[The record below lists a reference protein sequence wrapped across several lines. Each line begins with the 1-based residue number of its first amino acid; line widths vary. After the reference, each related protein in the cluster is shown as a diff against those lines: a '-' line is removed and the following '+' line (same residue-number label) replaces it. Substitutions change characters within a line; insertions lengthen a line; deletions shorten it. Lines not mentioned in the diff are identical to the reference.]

1 MVYEETKAGV
11 TSRYV
16 RAALSKSI
24 VPTLA
29 TGASATF
36 IPETGD
42 LTGVDWTRLHYL
54 ALVDYQPGGVALLE
68 PCDVLQAAIALPP
81 ATH

>member
-1 MVYEETKAGV
+1 MVDQSLNRPPPGRD
-11 TSRYV
+11 SGH
-16 RAALSKSI
+16 L
-24 VPTLA
+24 
-29 TGASATF
+29 ATF
-36 IPETGD
+36 ILETGD

-68 PCDVLQAAIALPP
+68 PYDVLQAAIALPA